1 MVGLILGDW
10 LVIGCFSIVCLLWF
24 ECGGGG
30 EVVLGMDS
38 KYTTYTIIAQ
48 THPKKRYL
56 KPFIIIVYPLLSA
69 LPDPGS

>member
-30 EVVLGMDS
+30 
-38 KYTTYTIIAQ
+38 
-48 THPKKRYL
+48 R
-56 KPFIIIVYPLLSA
+56 LS
-69 LPDPGS
+69 